1 LLTIYE
7 AFLGGKGNLRGPL
20 KQLHAVDL
28 MLEAENKDQLKFYG
42 AVAKLSSRANSQIP
56 NQKAFYWLLKN
67 PDELPVY
74 IHNFHVSENVS
85 PTALRRVEMV
95 SKEIDLT
102 IYVHESSSFYQI
114 SGVLTSAG
122 KYFDLLETK
131 DRKSVV

>member
-1 LLTIYE
+1 VPRPPATVDEVEITVKILVWTQSRFNEHFLLTIYE

-74 IHNFHVSENVS
+74 RSE
-85 PTALRRVEMV
+85 E
-95 SKEIDLT
+95 
-102 IYVHESSSFYQI
+102 H
-114 SGVLTSAG
+114 TSE
-122 KYFDLLETK
+122 LQS
-131 DRKSVV
+131 R